1 MVQVVVAVAGVPQF
15 RKRRE
20 GRKAEK
26 DMAAKIRTLSALW
39 EEVHILPQQ
48 QQRREISVAVRSGR

>member
-20 GRKAEK
+20 GRRKAEK
-26 DMAAKIRTLSALW
+26 DMAAKIRTLS
-39 EEVHILPQQ
+39 VG
-48 QQRREISVAVRSGR
+48 RSAHPAAAAAPGNFSGSPKR